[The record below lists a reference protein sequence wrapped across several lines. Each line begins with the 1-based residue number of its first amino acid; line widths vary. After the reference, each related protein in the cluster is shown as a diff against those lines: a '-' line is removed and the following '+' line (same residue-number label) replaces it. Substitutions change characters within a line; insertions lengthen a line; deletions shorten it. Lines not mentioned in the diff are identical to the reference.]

1 MTGRPRLLIADRC
14 EERRARLARALA
26 SHFAV
31 SEVAGA
37 AECLGQLAGAGWDAL
52 VLADRLA
59 GASGQDG
66 GAGRDGVAGL
76 ELLDRL
82 RNAGIDLPVLLLVPL
97 GDQELA
103 AEASRRG
110 ATDVAFRSDHLEQV
124 IADQVAR
131 AIALYR
137 THARGECSCRHSQQV
152 APLLREA
159 RSLWHEINNPLF
171 AIEGTVQLMLASG
184 GSDPASQAHLDRIRR
199 ACEQIQAKIR
209 QFRETTLSL
218 PQAFETEATPLEFSD
233 HVPSASYDS

>member
-1 MTGRPRLLIADRC
+1 MTGRPRILIADPC

-37 AECLGQLAGAGWDAL
+37 ADCLAQLAGACWDAL
-52 VLADRLA
+52 VLGDHLA
-59 GASGQDG
+59 GASGRDG
-66 GAGRDGVAGL
+66 VAGRDEAAGL

-82 RNAGIDLPVLLLVPL
+82 REAGITLPVLLLVPL
-97 GDQELA
+97 GDQALA

-137 THARGECSCRHSQQV
+137 MCARGECACRQPQQV
-152 APLLREA
+152 SPLLHEA
-159 RSLWHEINNPLF
+159 RALWHEINNPLF

-184 GSDPASQAHLDRIRR
+184 GDPASHAHLERIQR
-199 ACEQIQAKIR
+199 ACERIQDEIR
-209 QFRETTLSL
+209 QFREATISLS
-218 PQAFETEATPLEFSD
+218 QAFETEATPLEFSD
-233 HVPSASYDS
+233 HVPSASYES